1 MKKIVISLFG
11 IFVSM
16 MMYAQEKN
24 ALVVK
29 LNDGRTNIFL
39 LSEKPVITMPDNNI
53 VVTGTVST
61 TFARK
66 DVQNLYF
73 VESVVGQRGDVNND
87 GLVNISDI
95 VAVINTIAKIK
106 IYDNADVNEDGAI
119 NITDVTIIINII
131 AGTDSESNE
140 GSESPRKSVG
150 ERQDKSGVKHS
161 KTEGVMSNDDVT
173 LFYEDGN
180 DFHILGLN
188 NKAQISMLSQ
198 DGRKIA
204 NYGCDERGLVSIPL
218 SSQPNGLYKIN
229 YHDRCLMIRK

>member
-1 MKKIVISLFG
+1 MKKIFLLLLSILFST
-11 IFVSM
+11 ITH
-16 MMYAQEKN
+16 AQEKN

-29 LNDGRTNIFL
+29 LNDGRINIFL
-39 LSEKPVITMPDNNI
+39 LSEKPVITMPDSNI

-131 AGTDSESNE
+131 AGTDSEINE
-140 GSESPRKSVG
+140 GAEVPRKSAG
-150 ERQDKSGVKHS
+150 EIQDNSGVKHS

-188 NKAQISMLSQ
+188 NKSQISMSAQ
-198 DGRKIA
+198 DGREIA
-204 NYGCDERGLVSIPL
+204 TYGCDESGLVSIPL
-218 SSQPNGLYKIN
+218 STQPNGLYKIN
-229 YHDRCLMIRK
+229 HDNRCLTIKK